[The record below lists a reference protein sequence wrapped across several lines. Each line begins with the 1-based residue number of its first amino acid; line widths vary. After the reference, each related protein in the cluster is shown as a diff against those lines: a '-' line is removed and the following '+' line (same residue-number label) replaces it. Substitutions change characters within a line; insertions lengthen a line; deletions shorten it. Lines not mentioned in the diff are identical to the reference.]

1 MPELSRF
8 FGIAIFINFNEHNP
22 PHFHAKYG
30 DFKIIVQIKT
40 GIVEGKFPN
49 NELKKVLEWYEIHK
63 DELLQNW
70 NSIIETG
77 EFTKIEPLK

>member
-1 MPELSRF
+1 MQNMV
-8 FGIAIFINFNEHNP
+8 I
-22 PHFHAKYG
+22 
-30 DFKIIVQIKT
+30 FKIIVQIKT

-49 NELKKVLEWYEIHK
+49 KELKKVLEWYEIHK

>member
-49 NELKKVLEWYEIHK
+49 KELKKVLEWYEIHK